1 MAATLT
7 LKDKL
12 VGDME
17 EHLNDL
23 KEKNKTFSNNLE
35 AYARE
40 NKSKN

>member
-1 MAATLT
+1 MAAELA

-23 KEKNKTFSNNLE
+23 KEKNKTFKQVRSLCQGE
-35 AYARE
+35 
-40 NKSKN
+40 